1 VAALHLILVHN
12 EVRIVAGESG
22 NVEPGGW
29 MNEIGTGSSVT
40 PAISSDI
47 LSRLVSLL
55 VDAAQPQKIILF
67 GSHARGE
74 QTEDSNLDVIVI
86 LDKVSNRFDEMVRLR
101 RALSPVK
108 MPVDVLVYSEED
120 RGQWLGTI
128 LHEALQE
135 GHVLYGEG

>member
-1 VAALHLILVHN
+1 
-12 EVRIVAGESG
+12 
-22 NVEPGGW
+22 
-29 MNEIGTGSSVT
+29 
-40 PAISSDI
+40 
-47 LSRLVSLL
+47 VSLL
-55 VDAAQPQKIILF
+55 VDAAQPQEIILF

-74 QTEDSNLDVIVI
+74 QTEDSDLDVIVI